1 MILSFNPVLYQV
13 SGRAMVARPEG
24 LCNCCDKNQVWY
36 QKHLVHPNVDRL
48 FAIVHRGSC
57 PFSTNA
63 GTFLIMYAAAATT
76 QFKQIG
82 LRNSS
87 SQWT

>member
-13 SGRAMVARPEG
+13 SGCAMVARPEG
-24 LCNCCDKNQVWY
+24 LCNCCDKYQVPY
-36 QKHLVHPNVDRL
+36 HLVPPNVDRL

-57 PFSTNA
+57 PFSTKA